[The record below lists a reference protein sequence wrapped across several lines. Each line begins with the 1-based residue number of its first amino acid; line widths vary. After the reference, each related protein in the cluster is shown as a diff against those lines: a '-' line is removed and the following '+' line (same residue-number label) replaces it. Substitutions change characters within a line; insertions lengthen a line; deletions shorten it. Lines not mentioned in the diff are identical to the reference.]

1 MFYVSSV
8 LVYTVSNFQKSTKYL
23 TGTDTGKRPKPIRI
37 VWFLTGSHSKH
48 GCVLSKQV
56 EQRLCPDESRVGGHE
71 LSASLQTQD
80 GGGQAVGLVDGG
92 AGLEL
97 RGHFRGQVGVD
108 HFRGL
113 GLKHQSR
120 SRDMLKNTNRLS
132 TRLHQTTPATQAR
145 FWPED
150 I

>member
-1 MFYVSSV
+1 M
-8 LVYTVSNFQKSTKYL
+8 
-23 TGTDTGKRPKPIRI
+23 
-37 VWFLTGSHSKH
+37 
-48 GCVLSKQV
+48 LSKKV

-120 SRDMLKNTNRLS
+120 SRDMLMKYKSAQHSTAPDYTKNPGSIL
-132 TRLHQTTPATQAR
+132 A
-145 FWPED
+145 
-150 I
+150 